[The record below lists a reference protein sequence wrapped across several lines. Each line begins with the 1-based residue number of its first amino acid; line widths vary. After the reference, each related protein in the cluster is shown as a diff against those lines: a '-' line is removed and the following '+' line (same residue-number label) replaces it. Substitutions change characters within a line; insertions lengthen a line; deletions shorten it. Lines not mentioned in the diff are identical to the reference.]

1 MKKRELQETV
11 AYWETESER
20 WRTAYVGIARAA
32 THYADER
39 DRKQVLLELAVERI
53 DEKDEALRQ
62 MGAVIEGLREDLDRT
77 YPSLKKARLDLSG
90 LTASLENAVK
100 KYGYQPTVA
109 EALTDFGTVVEQ
121 STREGCCS

>member
-1 MKKRELQETV
+1 MKKRDTITALHAELGRWQQAYSSVSRDTV
-11 AYWETESER
+11 KFAN
-20 WRTAYVGIARAA
+20 
-32 THYADER
+32 DR
-39 DRKQVLLELAVERI
+39 DRTRVLLEAAVERI